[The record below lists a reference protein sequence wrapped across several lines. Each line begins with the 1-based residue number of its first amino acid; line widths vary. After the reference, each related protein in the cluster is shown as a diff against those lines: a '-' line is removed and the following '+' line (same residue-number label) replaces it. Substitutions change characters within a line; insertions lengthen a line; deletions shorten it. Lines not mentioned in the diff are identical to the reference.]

1 MIIKLYDESDYEYPF
16 IKIDEDYF
24 NIFKKFLEEYK
35 ENLWEGEDYNLE
47 DFLDSLNEFE
57 WCKDII
63 YVDEEV
69 YF

>member
-1 MIIKLYDESDYEYPF
+1 MIIKLYGENDYGYPF
-16 IKIDEDYF
+16 IKIDEGYF
-24 NIFKKFLEEYK
+24 NIFKKFLGEYK
-35 ENLWEGEDYNLE
+35 ENEDYGLE
-47 DFLDSLNEFE
+47 DFLDSLKEFE

>member
-24 NIFKKFLEEYK
+24 NIFKRFLEEYK
-35 ENLWEGEDYNLE
+35 ENEDYNLE
-47 DFLDSLNEFE
+47 DFLDSLKEFE
-57 WCKDII
+57 WCKGII
-63 YVDEEV
+63 HVDEEV

>member
-35 ENLWEGEDYNLE
+35 DNEDYNLE
-47 DFLDSLNEFE
+47 EFLHLLIKKK
-57 WCKDII
+57 WCKNII

>member
-24 NIFKKFLEEYK
+24 NIFKKFLGEYK
-35 ENLWEGEDYNLE
+35 ENEDYGLE
-47 DFLDSLNEFE
+47 DFLDSLKEFE

-63 YVDEEV
+63 YVDGEV

>member
-35 ENLWEGEDYNLE
+35 DNEDYNLE
-47 DFLDSLNEFE
+47 DFLDLLIKKK

-63 YVDEEV
+63 HVDEEV